1 MAGTAFSGP
10 QISWGQMANV
20 QGIPD
25 YNEVAGPDLAY
36 QGTGLLDVRYPIN
49 KDNIF
54 PGTLEAFFNAPQI
67 VSIDGIPQTLSNTAI
82 VNAQA
87 VAGAG
92 AVTMT
97 ATSTKAVCA
106 GTPVVPNGASAA
118 VSTLALDLGHSIVNI
133 NATATVTI
141 TAGDAQY
148 FPVGSWIYLGG
159 TGGAA
164 GTFTRVTANAG
175 LSTTTTMTVS
185 PAPGN
190 TNATCP
196 VATTNLTHP
205 FIQDANARPTSVFPW
220 APFGAGGFFDPRQSI
235 ARSLRYISSNAGDT
249 TQTVTTRGYDV
260 FLNPMAETVTLNG
273 TTPVLG
279 KKAFKYILSVTAS
292 AAMTGNLSVGT
303 TDTFGMNV
311 RVDRW
316 EYLIA
321 FMNGALVTTSTGWT
335 VSDQAVAT
343 ATTGDVRG
351 TYTVQSAS
359 DGTKRLM
366 VMVNL
371 PLFNAASATP
381 AVPASMFGATQFTS

>member
-25 YNEVAGPDLAY
+25 YNEVAGPDLSY
-36 QGTGLLDVRYPIN
+36 QGTGLLDVRYVIN

-54 PGTLEAFFNAPQI
+54 PGTLEAFFNVPQI
-67 VSIDGIPQTLSNTAI
+67 ASVDAVPQTLSNTAI
-82 VNAQA
+82 VNAVA

-92 AVTMT
+92 AVTLT

-106 GTPVVPNGASAA
+106 GTPVVPNGSSTA
-118 VSTLALDLGHSIVNI
+118 VSTLGLDLGFQTVNV

-141 TAGDAQY
+141 AAGTAQF
-148 FPVGSWIYLGG
+148 FPIGSWIYIGG

-164 GTFTRVTANAG
+164 GTFTRIVTNAG
-175 LSTTTTMTVS
+175 LSTTTTMTVFPVPS
-185 PAPGN
+185 N
-190 TNATCP
+190 TNATAP

-205 FIQDANARPTSVFPW
+205 YIQDANARPTSVFPW
-220 APFGAGGFFDPRQSI
+220 VPYGAGGFFDPTQSV
-235 ARSLRYISSNAGDT
+235 ARTLRYVSSNVGDT
-249 TQTVTTRGYDV
+249 TQTVTVRGYDV
-260 FLNPMAETVTLNG
+260 FLNPMAETASLNG
-273 TTPVLG
+273 TTQVLG

-292 AAMTGNLSVGT
+292 AALAGNLSVGT
-303 TDTFGMNV
+303 TDTFGLNV

-316 EYLIA
+316 EYLLA
-321 FMNGALVTTSTGWT
+321 FMNGALITTSTGWT
-335 VSDQAVAT
+335 TSDQAVAT

-359 DGTKRLM
+359 DGTKRFT
-366 VMVNL
+366 VYVNL
-371 PLFNAASATP
+371 PLYNAAAATP
-381 AVPASMFGATQFTS
+381 AVPASMYGATQFTS